1 VYQFGAAKLSMQ
13 IWQVVKKTATEFQQ
27 DECPRLAAAL
37 AFYTLFSL
45 PALVLSVVSLA
56 GLVVQQ
62 QAAEERLTA
71 QIAETMGPTVAEQ
84 ISSVIHQAKSPGQGW
99 KWITGM
105 VLLLVGATG
114 ALVEVQTAL
123 NRAWN
128 VESDPEQGGWRGLLM
143 KRVLSLA
150 MLLSI
155 AFLLLVSLVVS
166 WLLTEFGHWIEA
178 HAPGWLSSPV
188 AQTANALFS
197 LAIIT
202 LLFAAIFKFVPD
214 VRLGWSDVWSGAIA
228 AALLFVL
235 GKSGMGIY
243 LAWSNPATAFGA
255 AGSLALVLI
264 WIYYS
269 AMVLFLGAEL
279 AQVLSQRRGKT
290 AEARAGARRLSAA
303 ARSLRGSGPAP
314 AG

>member
-1 VYQFGAAKLSMQ
+1 MWDVL
-13 IWQVVKKTATEFQQ
+13 KKTADGFQQ

-45 PALVLSVVSLA
+45 PALVLSVVSIA
-56 GLVVQQ
+56 GLVVER

-71 QIAETMGPTVAEQ
+71 QIAETMGQTVAQQ
-84 ISSVIHQAKSPGQGW
+84 ISSVLQQGQSPGQGW
-99 KWITGM
+99 NWLAGM
-105 VLLLVGATG
+105 GLLLVGATG

-128 VESDPEQGGWRGLLM
+128 VEPDPQQNGWQGFLV
-143 KRVLSLA
+143 KRLLSLA
-150 MLLSI
+150 MLLCI

-166 WLLTEFGHWIEA
+166 WLLTEFGNWIENL
-178 HAPGWLSSPV
+178 APAWLSGSV
-188 AQTANALFS
+188 VQAANAAFS

-202 LLFAAIFKFVPD
+202 VLFAVIFKFVPD
-214 VRLGWSDVWSGAIA
+214 VKLGWSDVWWGAIT

-235 GKSGMGIY
+235 GKSGLGIY

-279 AQVLSQRRGKT
+279 AQVLSQRRGKI
-290 AEARAGARRLSAA
+290 AAPEAGARCSESAERDVRL
-303 ARSLRGSGPAP
+303 AP
-314 AG
+314 KLSQFRRA